1 MIQDVRKGVRSS
13 FLYKRF
19 AYYQSEGFTALINFL
34 QDENLLDKFWEEFN
48 FTSNSMIEGEL
59 KFLKNPI
66 TIEEFFG
73 VSNYSFIFS
82 KSKYGLDFW
91 RIKTFCNHNFNEIK
105 EKLL

>member
-48 FTSNSMIEGEL
+48 FTSNSMIEREL
-59 KFLKNPI
+59 KFFKNPI
-66 TIEEFFG
+66 TIEDFIG
-73 VSNYSFIFS
+73 TSSYSFIFS
-82 KSKYGLDFW
+82 KSKYGRDFW
-91 RIKTFCNHNFNEIK
+91 RIKTFCNYINEIK